1 MFRHKVQFE
10 WPGCARKD
18 CEKGWTL
25 VWQPFVS
32 IYFILKEG
40 KEGKK
45 EKRRNNTP
53 REGRKMQIKIAV
65 DSVLAYRVYLRTEQ
79 CFCRITIL
87 QSKATQRNL
96 KGNHN
101 I

>member
-1 MFRHKVQFE
+1 MARLCQKGLRERLDPGLATFCVYLLHFE
-10 WPGCARKD
+10 RR
-18 CEKGWTL
+18 ER
-25 VWQPFVS
+25 
-32 IYFILKEG
+32 
-40 KEGKK
+40 GKK

-87 QSKATQRNL
+87 QRKATQRNL
-96 KGNHN
+96 KGSHN

>member
-1 MFRHKVQFE
+1 MCRHKVQFE

-87 QSKATQRNL
+87 QRKATQRNL
-96 KGNHN
+96 KGSQDR
-101 I
+101 